1 MTDSAKDEGLEG
13 RTKIMS
19 EIVGHLKNRP
29 FLLVTAFGLLTF
41 LSSLFFEIEKLKEFK
56 ELLSAV
62 ILLPLG
68 IDFFLQYSRTSKQQR
83 EKRDQADASETV
95 IEVAPAP
102 ARFSIKAIVSLV
114 FAILVLQ
121 VYGQFPENELKN
133 VELQAGLLVFAI
145 IAGGLGVSAMSD
157 ARLGKVRGKRLA
169 IAGVILSSMLI
180 LFSLGMIVETGT
192 GMNIDTRITE
202 HEKRTAPPNGP
213 QSGSQAGG
221 SVSSQSESREVP
233 LEVRLN
239 LQQGMNYAL
248 AKDYERAAG
257 EFSIAINKF
266 PDYGVAYS
274 NRAAA
279 YIQLRKFS
287 KAMDDLNVALELM
300 PDDSIAHYN
309 LTALYSLQNQLDRA
323 ADSLDTALRLGFND
337 YDSLRDDPDL
347 ANLRAHSD
355 YRKILEKHKIFIN

>member
-83 EKRDQADASETV
+83 EKRDQADVSETV

-192 GMNIDTRITE
+192 GMNIDTRIAE
-202 HEKRTAPPNGP
+202 HEKRTMPQNGP
-213 QSGSQAGG
+213 QTGPRADGAAPGQAA
-221 SVSSQSESREVP
+221 P
-233 LEVRLN
+233 LEARLN

-248 AKDYERAAG
+248 AKDYERAAD

-300 PDDSIAHYN
+300 PDDPIAHYN

-323 ADSLDTALRLGFND
+323 ADSLDAALRLGFND